1 MTDAQIIQIQAARIQ
16 VLTTEVQR
24 AAEQRQSDQA
34 ALAHA
39 QDRWRS
45 SARRTRDLESHLDAI
60 AAAQQH
66 VTTVARWQLA
76 HVPASLESKLTI
88 TLALAELAAMIG
100 VARALPSLEPVPPQ
114 KRCSAVSEAKQC
126 VNPVALDKISICAG
140 PHDFSRPKLQ
150 VVGGDEHLQTQTQK

>member
-1 MTDAQIIQIQAARIQ
+1 MTDAQLIQVQAARIQ

-34 ALAHA
+34 DLRHA

-45 SARRTRDLESHLDAI
+45 SARRTRDLEAHLDGI
-60 AAAQQH
+60 ATAQQS
-66 VTTVARWQLA
+66 VTTVAREQLDLLGIR
-76 HVPASLESKLTI
+76 LEPRLTI
-88 TLALAELAAMIG
+88 TLALAELAAKIG

-114 KRCSAVSEAKQC
+114 KRCSAVSEARQC
-126 VNPVALDKISICAG
+126 VNFVAIDKISVCAG

-150 VVGGDEHLQTQTQK
+150 VVGGDEHLAGAQK